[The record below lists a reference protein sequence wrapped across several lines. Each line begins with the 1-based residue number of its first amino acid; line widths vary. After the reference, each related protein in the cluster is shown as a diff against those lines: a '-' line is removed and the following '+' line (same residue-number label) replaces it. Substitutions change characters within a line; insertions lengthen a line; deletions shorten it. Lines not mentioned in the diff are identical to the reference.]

1 VDFVLEPFAPTA
13 MRLALLELLLLSV
26 PAGLLG
32 AQVALR
38 RMAFFTH
45 GVAGATYPEVVV
57 AGGLGAPAPAGAL
70 VAALA
75 FAGG

>member
-1 VDFVLEPFAPTA
+1 MLEPFAPPA

-38 RMAFFTH
+38 RMAFFTPT
-45 GVAGATYPEVVV
+45 GW
-57 AGGLGAPAPAGAL
+57 PAPPTL
-70 VAALA
+70 EW
-75 FAGG
+75 